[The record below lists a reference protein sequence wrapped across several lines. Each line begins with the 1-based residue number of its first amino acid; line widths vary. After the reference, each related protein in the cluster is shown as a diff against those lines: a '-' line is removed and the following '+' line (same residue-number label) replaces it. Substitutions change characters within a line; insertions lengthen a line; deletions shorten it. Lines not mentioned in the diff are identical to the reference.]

1 MKRTVTVLCS
11 LALSVAVLG
20 GSAVADEANQR
31 SRAPHS
37 DIFGTSDTSDTSDTK
52 ECTGQDSLGLTLLGI
67 PLLGFF
73 FPADC

>member
-1 MKRTVTVLCS
+1 MIHMKRTVTVLSS

-20 GSAVADEANQR
+20 GSAAAEEANQR
-31 SRAPHS
+31 PLAAHS
-37 DIFGTSDTSDTSDTK
+37 NSK

-73 FPADC
+73 YPTDC